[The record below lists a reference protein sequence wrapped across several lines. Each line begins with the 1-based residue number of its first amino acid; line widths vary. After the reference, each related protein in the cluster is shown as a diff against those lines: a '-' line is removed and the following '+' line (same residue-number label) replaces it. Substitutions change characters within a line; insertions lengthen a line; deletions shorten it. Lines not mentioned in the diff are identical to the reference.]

1 MTRRRIILL
10 PVLLLVAV
18 LVYLFPPTQLSSL
31 YSFDDWAPLGSPS
44 AQARRA
50 QEIHGLLYFV
60 INRADKI
67 LVPLSDLDAPIDP
80 TKPIE
85 LRVYGEDGGLESAS
99 QKDWMQRANALD
111 RETPLVIFSKSYCP
125 FSRRAKALLA
135 SYDLSPPPTIIEVDQ
150 RGDGDLIKSILTR
163 LTDRATFPNV
173 ILKGNSIGGS
183 DDLAALHQRGKLAPM
198 LRKAGIQIRA
208 DPKNLV
214 PPQ

>member
-18 LVYLFPPTQLSSL
+18 LVYLFPPIQFSSL
-31 YSFDDWAPLGSPS
+31 YSFDGWAPLGSPS

-99 QKDWMQRANALD
+99 QQDWIERANALD
-111 RETPLVIFSKSYCP
+111 TETPLVIFSKVRELAILAYERYLYRSNIVVLPVCHTP
-125 FSRRAKALLA
+125 CSRR
-135 SYDLSPPPTIIEVDQ
+135 
-150 RGDGDLIKSILTR
+150 G
-163 LTDRATFPNV
+163 
-173 ILKGNSIGGS
+173 
-183 DDLAALHQRGKLAPM
+183 
-198 LRKAGIQIRA
+198 
-208 DPKNLV
+208 
-214 PPQ
+214 